1 MKKPSKQPSTTD
13 DPDML
18 GVMPALHRALRR
30 AHKIAYQ
37 TGTNIVVMRDGKV
50 VEVPPD
56 PALYEDYD
64 EPLGWPG
71 I

>member
-1 MKKPSKQPSTTD
+1 MKKPSKKPPAMGN
-13 DPDML
+13 PDTQGIMD
-18 GVMPALHRALRR
+18 ALHRALRR

-37 TGTNIVVMRDGKV
+37 TGTNIVTMRDGKV

>member
-1 MKKPSKQPSTTD
+1 
-13 DPDML
+13 ML